1 MTTTHQPDSGLGVAV
16 RGSQSVLTSAAERE
30 ARYYMRTFRRQPIV
44 LVRGEGCWVWDEDGR
59 RYLDLV
65 AGIAVNVLGHCHPAI
80 TEAIT
85 RQAST
90 LLHTSNLYYSLP
102 QLDLA

>member
-1 MTTTHQPDSGLGVAV
+1 MTSISDTQAEPGVSASTSPNPGSGAI
-16 RGSQSVLTSAAERE
+16 ERE

-44 LVRGEGCWVWDEDGR
+44 LVRGEGCWVWDDEGR

-65 AGIAVNVLGHCHPAI
+65 AGIAVNVLGHCHPAV

-90 LLHTSNLYYSLP
+90 LVHTSNLYYSLP
-102 QLDLA
+102 